1 MKVSWED
8 VFNAALSIIEAIKI
22 LVVSHFNKK

>member
-8 VFNAALSIIEAIKI
+8 VLNAALSIIEAIKI
-22 LVVSHFNKK
+22 LVVAHFSKK

>member
-1 MKVSWED
+1 MQLSWED

-22 LVVSHFNKK
+22 LVVSHINKK